1 MEEKGLR
8 KPGVCFPWEEKR
20 KELPLLSGNQELV
33 KQVWEEVDLLG
44 YIFIWHCLVSF

>member
-1 MEEKGLR
+1 MEEKEIR

-20 KELPLLSGNQELV
+20 KELPELLGSPELV
-33 KQVWEEVDLLG
+33 QKIWEEIDLLG